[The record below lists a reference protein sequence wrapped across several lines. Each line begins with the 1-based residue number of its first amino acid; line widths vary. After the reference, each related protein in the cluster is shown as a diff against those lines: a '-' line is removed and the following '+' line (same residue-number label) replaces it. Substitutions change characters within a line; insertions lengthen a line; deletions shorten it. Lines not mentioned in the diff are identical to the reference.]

1 MRQIWITKAGGP
13 EVLKIREAQDP
24 TPQPGEVRV
33 RVEASGIN
41 FADIVARMGQYQDF
55 PGIPGVPGYEVAGT
69 IDAVGKGV
77 DSSWMGKSVLGM
89 TKFLGYSDVVC
100 VPETQVVQ
108 RPACMT
114 IEEAGGFPVTYLTTY
129 QLIIAMGGLKAG
141 ETMLVHSAGGGV
153 GISAIQ
159 MAKYL
164 GAKVIGTASTS
175 KHDFLRGI
183 GVDHLI
189 DYRTEDFEKR
199 TLEITEGKGVELVLD
214 AVGGKSFKQSFR
226 VLSATGR
233 LGMFGFSTATT
244 GKRPSFWSVLKGA
257 LNMPWFQFNPVT
269 LMNQNKGV
277 FGVNMGRMWHEGPRI
292 KLWLEHL
299 MQMVEEGHLKPHID
313 RTFSFEEAP
322 EAHHYIQDRKNIGKV
337 LLIPGKG

>member
-1 MRQIWITKAGGP
+1 MRQVWITKAGGP
-13 EVLKIREAQDP
+13 EVLKVQEAPDPEPGTGEMRIRVGAA
-24 TPQPGEVRV
+24 GV
-33 RVEASGIN
+33 N
-41 FADIVARMGQYQDF
+41 FADIMARMGQYQDF

-69 IDAVGKGV
+69 VDAVGQGV
-77 DSSWMGKSVLGM
+77 EYTWIGKSVLGM

-100 VPETQVVQ
+100 VPENQVVL
-108 RPACMT
+108 RPDCLSV
-114 IEEAGGFPVTYLTTY
+114 EEAGGFPVTYLTAY
-129 QLIIAMGGLKAG
+129 QLMIAMGGLKAG

-159 MAKYL
+159 LAKVL
-164 GAKVIGTASTS
+164 GAKVIGTASAS
-175 KHDFLRGI
+175 KHDYLRSI

-214 AVGGKSFKQSFR
+214 AVGGRSFKQSFR

-233 LGMFGFSTATT
+233 LGMFGFSTAVA
-244 GKRPSFWSVLKGA
+244 GKRPSLWTFLKGVW
-257 LNMPWFQFNPVT
+257 NMPWFQFNPVT
-269 LMNQNKGV
+269 LMNENKGV

-292 KLWLEHL
+292 KAWLEHL
-299 MQMVEEGHLKPHID
+299 MQMVETGQLKPQID
-313 RTFSFEEAP
+313 RSFSFEEAP

-337 LLIPGKG
+337 LLIPDR